1 MLIYLFSTDKEEF
14 DDEVEEQEV
23 KENKIKKHNNNL
35 FFIF

>member
-1 MLIYLFSTDKEEF
+1 MLLYLFSTDKEEF
-14 DDEVEEQEV
+14 DEVEEQEV